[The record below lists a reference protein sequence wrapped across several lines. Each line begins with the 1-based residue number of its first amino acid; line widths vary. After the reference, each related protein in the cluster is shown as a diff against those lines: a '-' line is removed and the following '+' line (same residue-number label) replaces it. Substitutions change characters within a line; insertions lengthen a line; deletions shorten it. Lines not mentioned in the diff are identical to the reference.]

1 MKKGIL
7 LLSISFSLAFAVE
20 CKDYII
26 KEGDTLQKIA
36 KKEGV
41 ELQSLK
47 SANKNLDEKKLRVGQ
62 KICIPVKAQAKQGSK
77 AKIDYD
83 LYTIRRGGRLEHVS
97 RATGVPLKEL
107 ERLNPELKGKWLQA
121 GTKVKIP
128 KQEQTAKAKEE
139 RVAYDLYTIK
149 RGGRLEHVS
158 RATGVPLKELER
170 LNPELKDRWLQAGTK
185 VKIPKQE
192 QTAKAKEER
201 VAYDLYTIK
210 RGGRLEHVSRATGVP
225 LKELER
231 LNPELKGKW
240 LQAGAKVKIP
250 KQEQTAKAKE
260 EKSVVNRR
268 EERAILKEGSPSPPP
283 SLHLS
288 IQPPVDGKILKVQR
302 GIEIHTSCS
311 APVKAVDN
319 GRVIYSGGDLQAYG
333 NMVIIEH
340 DRFIS
345 LYAYNEENLVRRG
358 DRVSKGQV
366 IARVGRKNNGDE
378 CVLRFEIRN
387 KEGIPL
393 DPTEYIRDI
402 Q

>member
-107 ERLNPELKGKWLQA
+107 ERLNPELKGK
-121 GTKVKIP
+121 
-128 KQEQTAKAKEE
+128 
-139 RVAYDLYTIK
+139 
-149 RGGRLEHVS
+149 
-158 RATGVPLKELER
+158 
-170 LNPELKDRWLQAGTK
+170 WLQAGTK